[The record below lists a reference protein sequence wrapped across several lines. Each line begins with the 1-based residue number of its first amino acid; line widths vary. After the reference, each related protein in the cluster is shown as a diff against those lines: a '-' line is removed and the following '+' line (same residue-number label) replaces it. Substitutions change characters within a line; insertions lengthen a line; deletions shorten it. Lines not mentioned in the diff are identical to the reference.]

1 MRKLLAIILLLS
13 VLVPVH
19 AQKYACVNTDY
30 IMRNMPEYSQALNKI
45 NKYIEEW
52 QQELQN
58 KQQEVDELRQ
68 QYQQEAYLL
77 PDNLKQR
84 RQDEIHNKETELRNL
99 QRQRFGTG
107 GDLEQKR
114 AELMKPVQDRVY
126 NAIERVAREK
136 NYAFV
141 FDKAASATVLYVSEK
156 YDISNQVLELLGV
169 KPGAASESG
178 STAAP
183 TGSSRKDS
191 GTKNSD
197 SGQYRRSNNDRKEVN
212 RQ

>member
-1 MRKLLAIILLLS
+1 MRKYLFIALLLV
-13 VLVPVH
+13 VLTPVQ

-30 IMRNMPEYSQALNKI
+30 IMRNVPEYNQALTKI

-84 RQDEIHNKETELRNL
+84 RQDEIHNKETELRAL
-99 QRQRFGTG
+99 QRQRFGTE

-141 FDKAASATVLYVSEK
+141 FDKAASSTVIYVSEK
-156 YDISNQVLELLGV
+156 YDISNLVLEMLGV
-169 KPGAASESG
+169 KPGTASEGGGMSAPSSG
-178 STAAP
+178 SRTDK
-183 TGSSRKDS
+183 GSANSS
-191 GTKNSD
+191 GANH
-197 SGQYRRSNNDRKEVN
+197 RNNNERKEVL
-212 RQ
+212 R

>member
-1 MRKLLAIILLLS
+1 MRKSLFIALLLV
-13 VLVPVH
+13 VLAPVH

-30 IMRNMPEYSQALNKI
+30 IMRNVPEYNQALTKI
-45 NKYIEEW
+45 NKFIEEW
-52 QQELQN
+52 QQELQT

-84 RQDEIHNKETELRNL
+84 RQDEIHTKETELRAL

-136 NYAFV
+136 SYAFV

-156 YDISNQVLELLGV
+156 YDISNLVLEMLGI

-178 STAAP
+178 S
-183 TGSSRKDS
+183 GVSSPAG
-191 GTKNSD
+191 GTKLDKGPSPDAGNSK
-197 SGQYRRSNNDRKEVN
+197 RTNNERKEV
-212 RQ
+212 RR

>member
-1 MRKLLAIILLLS
+1 MMRKILIVTLLMAFLI
-13 VLVPVH
+13 PVQ

-30 IMRNMPEYSQALNKI
+30 ILRSMPEYTQALNKV
-45 NKYIEEW
+45 NRYIEEW
-52 QQELQN
+52 QQELSN
-58 KQQEVDELRQ
+58 KQQEIDELRQ

-84 RQDEIHNKETELRNL
+84 RQDEIHNKETELRTL

-114 AELMKPVQDRVY
+114 AEMLKPVQDRIY
-126 NAIERVAREK
+126 SAIERVAREK

-141 FDKAASATVLYVSEK
+141 FDKAQSATVIYVSEK

-169 KPGAASESG
+169 KPGAAG
-178 STAAP
+178 DK
-183 TGSSRKDS
+183 G
-191 GTKNSD
+191 SD
-197 SGQYRRSNNDRKEVN
+197 SAVGAPAPGPKPGNATPQGPSRNASDKKQR
-212 RQ
+212 